1 LRFIVLINGWS
12 GNVISGGDY
21 HILRV
26 IKEWSNSHSI
36 SLVIPYIG
44 LIACKPLLSPSYEI
58 HLSSSDNNSIYS
70 FKTISAYFKRILK
83 TIAFNFKERPD
94 VIVCS
99 SHLLY
104 DTFPGIVLK
113 LRFRT
118 RLVVYVH
125 HIIGKNVEQRRGLL
139 SKISILNEKISLYF
153 IRSAN
158 IIFVVNEEVK
168 ENLKKIGIDSNRIIV
183 SANGLDYKAIE
194 SVWSVSNT
202 KFDGCFCGRLVKTKG
217 VYDLIDIWKIVSD
230 YFPNSKLVIIGDGPE
245 YINLRNRIKQLG
257 LEKNICLTGF
267 LSENE
272 KLLTIQS
279 SKVFIFPSYE
289 EGWGIA
295 VAEAITCGLPVI
307 LYDIGAYNAFERYII
322 KVQKGNTKRMSE
334 VIIQVLEKSTSK
346 VGDRKLVRIKSIA
359 DWKDIANKE
368 LESVVSLEKCKR

>member
-1 LRFIVLINGWS
+1 M
-12 GNVISGGDY
+12 
-21 HILRV
+21 
-26 IKEWSNSHSI
+26 KEWSNLHNI

-44 LIACKPLLSPSYEI
+44 IISCKPLLSPNYEI
-58 HLSSSDNNSIYS
+58 HLSSSDNKSIYS

-83 TIAFNFKERPD
+83 TISFNFKERPD
-94 VIVCS
+94 IIVCS

-104 DTFPGIVLK
+104 DTLPGIILK

-139 SKISILNEKISLYF
+139 SKISILNEKISLYL

-158 IIFVVNEEVK
+158 MIFVVNEEVK
-168 ENLKKIGIDSNRIIV
+168 ENLKRIGIDSNRIRV

-194 SVWSVSNT
+194 SVWSASNT

-245 YINLRNRIKQLG
+245 YNNLCNRIKELG
-257 LEKNICLTGF
+257 LEKNIYLAGF

-272 KLLTIQS
+272 KLLTMQS
-279 SKVFIFPSYE
+279 SKVFVFPSYE

-295 VAEAITCGLPVI
+295 VAEGIACGLQVI
-307 LYDIGAYNAFERYII
+307 LYDIGAYNAFDGYII

-334 VIIQVLEKSTSK
+334 VIIQVLENSTTK
-346 VGDRKLVRIKSIA
+346 VGDRKLVRINSIP

-368 LESVVSLEKCKR
+368 LEGIVNPEKF